1 MSKGL
6 EEAKSALSKAKDEY
20 TLYYNRRRE
29 PAPELQPGDLVWVD
43 ATDIATDRPSVKLA
57 HCRLGPYSIEAR
69 VGHGTYRLKLP
80 PSLSRFHPVF
90 PIIKLTLATPD
101 PIVSCHSKPLPP
113 LVLVKGKEEHEVE
126 VILDSCMHWNRLE
139 YLVK

>member
-57 HCRLGPYSIEAR
+57 HRRLGPYPIEAR
-69 VGHGTYRLKLP
+69 VGHGAYRLKLP
-80 PSLSRFHPVF
+80 PSLS
-90 PIIKLTLATPD
+90 
-101 PIVSCHSKPLPP
+101 
-113 LVLVKGKEEHEVE
+113 
-126 VILDSCMHWNRLE
+126 
-139 YLVK
+139 